1 MKILVCMKQ
10 VPDTSEVTLDP
21 VTNTLIRKGVRS
33 IINPDDK
40 AGIEAA
46 LSLRDEIGDSTVVV
60 VSMGPRQAEMALM
73 EALAM
78 GCDEAYL
85 VSDRKFG
92 GSDTLATST
101 ILAAAL
107 KKIGYDLIITGRQAI
122 DGDTAQVGPQIAEHL
137 GIPHV
142 SYVEEFSYDGSD
154 GDAMIVLRQFE
165 DRYHKLRVKCPCL
178 LTAISGYKEPRYI
191 TVAGVFEADKKEI
204 KSLNYEDLKDL
215 LDVECVG
222 LKGSPTKVVKSYTKE
237 QKSQGTVLKGLTTNE
252 AVEAIMARLK
262 EGHIL

>member
-1 MKILVCMKQ
+1 MKQ

-46 LSLRDEIGDSTVVV
+46 LSLRDEIENSEVIV
-60 VSMGPRQAEMALM
+60 VSMGPPQAEIALM

-85 VSDRKFG
+85 ISDRKFG

-107 KKIGYDLIITGRQAI
+107 KKIGFDLIITGRQAI

-142 SYVEEFSYDGSD
+142 SYVEEFSFG
-154 GDAMIVLRQFE
+154 GEAMIVLRQFE
-165 DRYHKLRVKCPCL
+165 DRYHKIRVKFPCL
-178 LTAISGYKEPRYI
+178 LTAISGYKEPRYL
-191 TVAGVFEADKKEI
+191 TVSGVFEADKKEI
-204 KSLNYEDLKDL
+204 NRFGYEELKEY
-215 LDVECVG
+215 LDESCIG

-237 QKSQGTVLKGLTTNE
+237 QKSQGTVLKGLTNNE

-262 EGHIL
+262 EGHII

>member
-46 LSLRDEIGDSTVVV
+46 LSLRDEIGNSEVIV
-60 VSMGPRQAEMALM
+60 VSMGPPQAEIALM

-85 VSDRKFG
+85 ISDRKFG

-107 KKIGYDLIITGRQAI
+107 KKIGFDLIITGRQAI

-142 SYVEEFSYDGSD
+142 SYVEEFSYDGE
-154 GDAMIVLRQFE
+154 AMIVLRQFE
-165 DRYHKLRVKCPCL
+165 DRYHKIRVKFPCL
-178 LTAISGYKEPRYI
+178 LTAISGYKEPRYL
-191 TVAGVFEADKKEI
+191 TVAGVFEAEKKEI
-204 KSLNYEDLKDL
+204 SRFGYDDLKDL
-215 LDVECVG
+215 LNESCIG

-237 QKSQGTVLKGLTTNE
+237 QKSQGTVLKGLTNNE

-262 EGHIL
+262 EGHII

>member
-1 MKILVCMKQ
+1 LKILVCVKQ

-21 VTNTLIRKGVRS
+21 VTNTLVRKGIRS

-46 LSLRDEIGDSTVVV
+46 LILKEQVLGSQITV
-60 VSMGPRQAEMALM
+60 VSMGPKQAEIALR

-101 ILAAAL
+101 ILAAAI
-107 KKIGYDLIITGRQAI
+107 KKIGFDVIITGRQAI

-142 SYVEEFSYDGSD
+142 SYVEEF
-154 GDAMIVLRQFE
+154 AVEEEALIVLRQFE
-165 DRYHKLRVKCPCL
+165 DRYHKIRIKYPCL
-178 LTAISGYKEPRYI
+178 LTAISGFGEAKYL
-191 TVAGVFEADKKEI
+191 TVAGVIEAEKKVL
-204 KSLNYEDLKDL
+204 KYLNYEDLKDL
-215 LDVECVG
+215 LDESCIG

-237 QKSQGTVLKGLTTNE
+237 QKSQGTLLKGLTPNE
-252 AVEAIMARLK
+252 AVEAIMAKLK

>member
-1 MKILVCMKQ
+1 MKQ

-46 LSLRDEIGDSTVVV
+46 LSLREEIGNSEVIV
-60 VSMGPRQAEMALM
+60 VSMGPPQAEMALR

-85 VSDRKFG
+85 ISDRKFG

-101 ILAAAL
+101 ILAGAL

-142 SYVEEFSYDGSD
+142 SYVEEFSYDD
-154 GDAMIVLRQFE
+154 LNKAMIVLRQFE

-191 TVAGVFEADKKEI
+191 TVAGVYDADKKVI
-204 KSLNYEDLKDL
+204 NHFGYEELKDYL
-215 LDVECVG
+215 EESCIG

-237 QKSQGTVLKGLTTNE
+237 QKSQGTVLKGLNNNE